1 MKKIWALLLLL
12 LILPACAP
20 ESVSRY
26 QTGENSEEIVSLLNE
41 RDYDKAIWLIEN
53 HEGKNPEGENAYL
66 LAEAYLG
73 KAGIE
78 PLAFASR
85 VAGPEPESP
94 AAEALFP
101 ECPKEAIR
109 SIHQVEMKCLL
120 KRVYLQ
126 AQGAN
131 AIYLA
136 RAQRLFRKAYPNP
149 ALSPDW
155 VNTLIGTVEMISLV
169 KRAGDLFFYAKR
181 GHFSPSDLPWIQSQG
196 RSAYAEA
203 KEALGRANH
212 SGEKISRLLSGAKA
226 NEWFERVEGT
236 IQFAKEVGLSRF
248 LDFVRENLLKPSDE
262 IRYGDTLDQLKATL
276 DALEKGKD
284 RASLETGLE
293 SNP

>member
-1 MKKIWALLLLL
+1 MKKTWALLLL

-20 ESVSRY
+20 ESASRY
-26 QTGENSEEIVSLLNE
+26 QTGESAEEIVSLLNQ

-53 HEGKNPEGENAYL
+53 HQGKNPEGESAYL

-85 VAGPEPESP
+85 VAGPEPGSP
-94 AAEALFP
+94 AAEAPFP
-101 ECPKEAIR
+101 ECPHEAIR
-109 SIHQVEMKCLL
+109 SVHQLETKCLL
-120 KRVYLQ
+120 RRVYLQ
-126 AQGAN
+126 AQGVN
-131 AIYLA
+131 TVYLA

-149 ALSPDW
+149 ALSPEW
-155 VNTLIGTVEMISLV
+155 VNTLVGTVETISLV
-169 KRAGDLFFYAKR
+169 KRAGDLFLYAKR
-181 GHFSPSDLPWIQSQG
+181 GEFNPSDLPWIREQG
-196 RSAYAEA
+196 RAAYAEA

-212 SGEKISRLLSGAKA
+212 AGEKISRLLSGARA

-236 IQFAKEVGLSRF
+236 IQFAKEVGLPRF

-276 DALEKGKD
+276 EALEKGKK
-284 RASLETGLE
+284 
-293 SNP
+293 

>member
-1 MKKIWALLLLL
+1 MKKSWAFLFLLL
-12 LILPACAP
+12 LPACAP
-20 ESVSRY
+20 ESVDQYR
-26 QTGENSEEIVSLLNE
+26 TGENAEEIVSLLNE
-41 RDYDKAIWLIEN
+41 RDYDKAAWLIEN
-53 HEGKNPEGENAYL
+53 HVGKNPEGENAYL

-78 PLAFASR
+78 PLEFASR
-85 VAGPEPESP
+85 VAGREPDSP
-94 AAEALFP
+94 AATALFP

-126 AQGAN
+126 AQGTN
-131 AIYLA
+131 AVHLA

-149 ALSPDW
+149 ALSPEW

-169 KRAGDLFFYAKR
+169 KRAGDLFLYAKR
-181 GHFSPSDLPWIQSQG
+181 GRFNPSHLPWLQSQG
-196 RSAYAEA
+196 RAAHVEA

-212 SGEKISRLLSGAKA
+212 AGEKISRLLSGARA
-226 NEWFERVEGT
+226 NEWFERAEGA

-276 DALEKGKD
+276 DALEKGK
-284 RASLETGLE
+284 G
-293 SNP
+293 